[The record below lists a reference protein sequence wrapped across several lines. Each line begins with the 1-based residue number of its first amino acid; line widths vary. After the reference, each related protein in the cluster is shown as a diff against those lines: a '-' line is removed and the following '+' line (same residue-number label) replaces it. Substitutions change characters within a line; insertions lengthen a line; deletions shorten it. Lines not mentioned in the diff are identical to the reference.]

1 MSTRL
6 IINEKE
12 RKKLNDG
19 LGANVE
25 VIYNKGFAP
34 KLHERGLY
42 ASCDGT
48 VRYTRELYVPPP
60 DTIEVQFVIFSKHSF
75 TWPTCSF
82 CPSGLISKLNDK
94 LHFRL

>member
-1 MSTRL
+1 MVRYSWGL
-6 IINEKE
+6 
-12 RKKLNDG
+12 RKFRYD
-19 LGANVE
+19 
-25 VIYNKGFAP
+25 KGFQNPNHITLDAWKPYP

-60 DTIEVQFVIFSKHSF
+60 DTIEVQFVIFSKHSR

-82 CPSGLISKLNDK
+82 CPSGLISKLN
-94 LHFRL
+94 R